1 MSRFSAVLRP
11 PRKLQ
16 FTRDGRWFV
25 TMTVLIGMGA
35 VNTGNNLLYL
45 LLGMM
50 LGLIIV
56 SGILSE
62 RVLRRLDVRR
72 LPTGDL
78 FARRESRM
86 SWEVSN
92 GKRLLSSFSII
103 VGEHESRET
112 RRLRRVHLG
121 LTPDPPRRRK
131 DREAEDDP
139 GGPSGLALRVPP
151 GRSVVAT
158 GYYTFPRRGLY
169 RFAGLDVGTRFPFGF
184 FEKSRP
190 VREPHEVLVYPEI
203 RPEAA
208 ASRVLDTRIGERER
222 PTEGRSG
229 DFFGLREFR
238 DGDDRRDVHWKA
250 SARREQLVRRTY
262 EKQDSEAIALHLYDW
277 APPGEDPAAI
287 EAVEEAIVAVA
298 STCAAL
304 ANDGV
309 RFSLHTIGAVVPEG
323 TGPGQLQTALRH
335 LALIEIHRDADPP
348 ALVRSSA
355 RNRVL
360 FAPPH
365 APAIATAGFEDI
377 VQHVAAPTNALEEAA

>member
-1 MSRFSAVLRP
+1 
-11 PRKLQ
+11 
-16 FTRDGRWFV
+16 
-25 TMTVLIGMGA
+25 MTILVGMGA

-62 RVLRRLDVRR
+62 RVLRRLTVRR
-72 LPTGDL
+72 LASGDL
-78 FARRESRM
+78 FARRESRL
-86 SWEVSN
+86 SWEVTN

-103 VGEHESRET
+103 VAEHESRET
-112 RRLRRVHLG
+112 RRRRRTLLG
-121 LTPDPPRRRK
+121 LPPDPPRRRK
-131 DREAEDDP
+131 DREAEADP
-139 GGPSGLALRVPP
+139 GGPRGLALRVPA

-184 FEKSRP
+184 FEKVRP

-203 RPEAA
+203 RAEAA
-208 ASRVLDTRIGERER
+208 ARRSLDTRLGERER

-262 EKQDSEAIALHLYDW
+262 ERQDSEAIALHLYDW
-277 APPGEDPAAI
+277 APPTDDPQQDAVTT

-298 STCAAL
+298 STAAAL
-304 ANDGV
+304 AAEGV
-309 RFSLHTIGAVVPEG
+309 RFSLHTLDAVVPEG
-323 TGPGQLQTALRH
+323 TGPGQLQTVLRH
-335 LALIEIHRDADPP
+335 LALLEVRRDAEPP
-348 ALVRSSA
+348 RLVRSSA

-360 FAPPH
+360 FAPGH
-365 APAIATAGFEDI
+365 APVAALAGFDD
-377 VQHVAAPTNALEEAA
+377 VVRPGAAPDTALDEAA

>member
-1 MSRFSAVLRP
+1 
-11 PRKLQ
+11 
-16 FTRDGRWFV
+16 
-25 TMTVLIGMGA
+25 MTVLLGMGA

-62 RVLRRLDVRR
+62 RVLRRLDVERM
-72 LPTGDL
+72 PTGDL
-78 FARRESRM
+78 FAKRENRM
-86 SWEVSN
+86 SWRVTN
-92 GKRLLSSFSII
+92 GKRLLSAFSII
-103 VGEHESRET
+103 VAEHEARDT
-112 RRLRRVHLG
+112 RRQRRIALG
-121 LTPDPPRRRK
+121 LTPDPPRRKK
-131 DREAEDDP
+131 DRQAENDP
-139 GGPSGLALRVPP
+139 GGPRGLALRVPP
-151 GRSVVAT
+151 GRSLVAT

-184 FEKSRP
+184 FEKVRP

-208 ASRVLDTRIGERER
+208 ARRSLDTRLGERER
-222 PTEGRSG
+222 PFEGRSG

-262 EKQDSEAIALHLYDW
+262 ERQDSEAIALHLYDW
-277 APPGEDPAAI
+277 APPSDNADAEARTLH
-287 EAVEEAIVAVA
+287 AVEEAIVAVA

-304 ANDGV
+304 SAEGV

-323 TGPGQLQTALRH
+323 TGPGQLQTVLRH
-335 LALIEIHRDADPP
+335 LALLEIDRDADPP
-348 ALVRSSA
+348 PLTRSSA
-355 RNRVL
+355 RNRML
-360 FAPPH
+360 FAPDH
-365 APAIATAGFEDI
+365 APGTATHGFDDI
-377 VQHVAAPTNALEEAA
+377 VRPLAAAPVAAALDEAA